1 MLASGL
7 AIDLDILDPNGE
19 LLSEIDFY
27 SPTCGDDDVK
37 QSIISV
43 DETHH
48 DLSISTEKGDRGR
61 QCIKIL
67 PCTRVQTNSES
78 KAPRDGSV
86 CNKCCGEAL
95 PPMYIFDSSAT
106 IEKNFCVYIRE
117 SKSVVLK
124 DIYQH
129 YTELFGFSIQNSD
142 IHLDHGDCFL
152 YYTTHV

>member
-1 MLASGL
+1 LLASGL

-27 SPTCGDDDVK
+27 SPTCGGDDVK

-95 PPMYIFDSSAT
+95 PQCISLILLQQLRRTF
-106 IEKNFCVYIRE
+106 VY
-117 SKSVVLK
+117 
-124 DIYQH
+124 
-129 YTELFGFSIQNSD
+129 T
-142 IHLDHGDCFL
+142 
-152 YYTTHV
+152 